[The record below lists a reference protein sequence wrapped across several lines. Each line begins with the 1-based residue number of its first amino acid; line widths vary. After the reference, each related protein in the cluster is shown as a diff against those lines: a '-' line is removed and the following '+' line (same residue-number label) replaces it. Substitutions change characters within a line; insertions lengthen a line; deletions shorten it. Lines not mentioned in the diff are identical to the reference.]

1 MGRGRKKDMGKL
13 RMILA
18 ALAMAFNL
26 MVALAVVRPVIA
38 ANELGDDEE
47 DKVEVKNKREHGKE
61 RSLTLSIGVSRV
73 IEFQFDPVSIAV
85 GDPSLFDINRNF
97 GDNARKIRLVPKN
110 SGYTDMTI
118 YDGDKK
124 PRITYLVRVTRE
136 DIGQVVAQLEELVGD
151 IEGIKIKTVGGTIII
166 DGDILLPKDMIRIIR
181 VVEAMKDRD
190 PKKGKE
196 IPIKN
201 IASISKITMNIIAER
216 IEREIN
222 SPEISAR
229 VLNNNIILEG
239 TSENDFEAD
248 RALEIA
254 KTYLPEAFVEKNKGE
269 GGEIKPK
276 VAGGVGGGIPTIIDF
291 MRVRPRQAP
300 PPAQDIKIT
309 MNYVE
314 LNNDYARNFNFEW
327 RPLYND
333 TSTAKFDTSLGEL
346 SANFVA
352 TITSL
357 FPKLVTAKNHGHA
370 RVLKQEQIIVK
381 DRAEQPATIE
391 SSLQVYATTINE
403 RGERSLQPIP
413 VQNVTKVRAATI
425 PGSDVIELGI
435 QITLNQFLGTNG
447 GSPIVSTNSLQT
459 QVTVKSGDSAALG
472 GYALDNITADY
483 NRNPTSRQAG
493 QGGAGAQG
501 PGGNPIFN
509 LERSKNFE
517 RKKQQFIIFVTPEV
531 IRTAGAATDDM
542 SRKFR
547 LNAGE
552 R

>member
-1 MGRGRKKDMGKL
+1 MKMASWGIAGLLVLVLTHNL
-13 RMILA
+13 RPAFA
-18 ALAMAFNL
+18 A
-26 MVALAVVRPVIA
+26 
-38 ANELGDDEE
+38 EDESDE
-47 DKVEVKNKREHGKE
+47 DEKVEVKKKDKAKQK
-61 RSLTLSIGVSRV
+61 SLTLAIGVSRV

-85 GDPSLFDINRNF
+85 GDPTLFEINRNF
-97 GDNARKIRLVPKN
+97 GDNARKIRIVPKN
-110 SGYTDMTI
+110 AGFTDMTI
-118 YDGDKK
+118 YDGEKK
-124 PRITYLVRVTRE
+124 PRVTYLVRVTRE
-136 DIGQVVAQLEELVGD
+136 DIGQVVSQLEELIGD

-181 VVEAMKDRD
+181 VVEAMRDRD
-190 PKKGKE
+190 PKKKE
-196 IPIKN
+196 VPIKN

-239 TSENDFEAD
+239 TAEGDFEAD

-291 MRVRPRQAP
+291 MRVRPRPAP

-314 LNNDYARNFNFEW
+314 LTNDYARSFGFEW
-327 RPLYND
+327 KPLYND
-333 TSTAKFDTSLGEL
+333 NSTAKFDSSLGEF

-357 FPKLVTAKNHGHA
+357 FPKLNTAKNHGHA

-381 DRAEQPATIE
+381 DRSDQPATIE
-391 SSLQVYATTINE
+391 SSLQVYATSVNE
-403 RGERSLQPIP
+403 RGERSLQAIP

-425 PGSDVIELGI
+425 AGSDTIELGI
-435 QITLNQFLGTNG
+435 QITLNQFLGSNG
-447 GSPIVSTNSLQT
+447 GQPIVSTNSLQT
-459 QVTVKSGDSAALG
+459 QVTVKNGDSAALG

-483 NRNPTSRQAG
+483 NKPSRAPT
-493 QGGAGAQG
+493 GAQG
-501 PGGNPIFN
+501 AGTTGSPVFN

-531 IRTAGAATDDM
+531 IRSAGAATDDM

>member
-1 MGRGRKKDMGKL
+1 MVRKKKTIAAL
-13 RMILA
+13 LLA
-18 ALAMAFNL
+18 A
-26 MVALAVVRPVIA
+26 AVYIGWDRLTLSAYA
-38 ANELGDDEE
+38 ADDEASEE
-47 DKVEVKNKREHGKE
+47 DEKVEVKKKEKAKE
-61 RSLTLSIGVSRV
+61 RNLTLAIGVSKV

-97 GDNARKIRLVPKN
+97 GDNPRKIRMVPKN
-110 SGYTDMTI
+110 AGYTDMTI

-124 PRITYLVRVTRE
+124 PRVTYLVRVTRE
-136 DIGQVVAQLEELVGD
+136 ELGSVISQLEELVGD

-190 PKKGKE
+190 PKKKDV
-196 IPIKN
+196 PIKN

-222 SPEISAR
+222 SPEIAAR

-239 TSENDFEAD
+239 TAENDFEAD

-300 PPAQDIKIT
+300 PPSQDIKIT

-314 LNNDYARNFNFEW
+314 LINDYSRNFNFEW

-333 TSTAKFDTSLGEL
+333 QSTAKFDSNLGEF

-352 TITSL
+352 TVSSL

-381 DRAEQPATIE
+381 DKAEQPATIE
-391 SSLQVYATTINE
+391 SSLQVYATNVNE
-403 RGERSLQPIP
+403 RGERSFQAIP

-425 PGSDVIELGI
+425 PGSDTIELGI
-435 QITLNQFLGTNG
+435 QITLNQFLGSAS
-447 GSPIVSTNSLQT
+447 GSPIVSTNSIQT
-459 QVTVKSGDSAALG
+459 QVTIKNGDSAALG

-483 NRNPTSRQAG
+483 NRNPTSRGG
-493 QGGAGAQG
+493 QGGQG
-501 PGGNPIFN
+501 QQGNPLFN

-531 IRTAGAATDDM
+531 VRTAGAATDDM